1 LLGEERRGE
10 ERRGGDHGGE
20 SIFCVMRS
28 GKARIVEKAM
38 EAMTFR
44 V

>member
-1 LLGEERRGE
+1 LTLARRGE
-10 ERRGGDHGGE
+10 ERRGGDHGDE
-20 SIFCVMRS
+20 SISCVMQS

-38 EAMTFR
+38 EARTFC